1 MILGSTGSIGCQAV
15 DVVLSHPDDF
25 RVIGLAA
32 NNNVEVIAG
41 QIRELKPEFVCLFE
55 EDAARALKED
65 HDHGARILFG
75 NEGIDELC
83 ALDEADIILNAIV
96 GSAGLWATLAAIK
109 AGKRLALANKESLV
123 AAGDLVNKELKK
135 HGAEMIPVDSEHNA
149 LWQCLNGENRAE
161 VSKLILTA
169 SGGPFWGQAYEQLAT
184 VTPEQALKHPS
195 WNMGRRVTIDSATL
209 MNKGFEVIEAH
220 HLFGLGIDK
229 IEVLVHPQSI
239 VHSLVEFIDCSIM
252 AHLGPTDMR
261 LPILYSFS
269 WPRRLNAD
277 IDKLDLALVKKLDF
291 ADVDIGKTPC
301 LKLAYQA
308 ARSGLSYP
316 TALNAA
322 DEVGVDAFLE
332 KKIGFTEIGDIID
345 TVLQRHDPVSVDS
358 IDDFEAVD
366 NWARLEAWE
375 TVKRVG

>member
-32 NNNVEVIAG
+32 NRNAHLMAD
-41 QIRELKPEFVCLFE
+41 QIRKLKPAFACLVDE
-55 EDAARALKED
+55 GAARALKED
-65 HDHGARILFG
+65 YDCGARIFSG
-75 NEGIDELC
+75 KEGIEELC
-83 ALDEADIILNAIV
+83 ALDEADIILNSIV
-96 GSAGLWATLAAIK
+96 GSAGLAATLAAIK
-109 AGKRLALANKESLV
+109 TGKRLALANKESLV
-123 AAGDLVNKELKK
+123 AAGDLVNKELKL

-149 LWQCLNGENRAE
+149 LWQCLNGEDRSE

-169 SGGPFWGQAYEQLAT
+169 SGGPFWGQTNEQLAT

-195 WNMGRRVTIDSATL
+195 WNMGRRVTIDSATM

-220 HLFGLGIDK
+220 HLFGLALDK
-229 IEVLVHPQSI
+229 IEAIVHPQSV
-239 VHSLVEFIDCSIM
+239 VHSLVEFIDGSLM

-269 WPRRLNAD
+269 WPKRLNAS
-277 IDKLDLALVKKLDF
+277 INKLDLALVKQLDF
-291 ADVDIGKTPC
+291 AHVDIDKIAC

-308 ARSGLSYP
+308 AKSGLSYP

-322 DEVGVDAFLE
+322 DEIAVDAFLD
-332 KKIGFTEIGDIID
+332 KKIGFTQIGDIID
-345 TVLQRHDPVSVDS
+345 TVLQQLDAIPVH
-358 IDDFEAVD
+358 
-366 NWARLEAWE
+366 
-375 TVKRVG
+375 

>member
-41 QIRELKPEFVCLFE
+41 QIRELKPELVCLFE

-239 VHSLVEFIDCSIM
+239 VHSLVEFIDGSIM